1 MSINSIKKKINVMIK
16 AMFLTMAV
24 SVILFSSC
32 SKESNCSTTY
42 DILTSKEWIPTQDP
56 DIFAKMLFS
65 TDGYYY
71 ENSKKQ
77 GQWELEDDCK
87 TIKFIGNTLKFEISE
102 IKSDKLVISGP
113 LGSVTYK

>member
-1 MSINSIKKKINVMIK
+1 MRK
-16 AMFLTMAV
+16 ALFLIMAV
-24 SVILFSSC
+24 STLLFPSC
-32 SKESNCSTTY
+32 SKESSNCSTTY
-42 DILTSKEWIPTQDP
+42 DILTSKEWVPTNDP

-77 GQWELEDDCK
+77 GKWELENDCK
-87 TIKFIGNTLKFEISE
+87 TIKFIGYTLKYEISE
-102 IKSDKLVISGP
+102 IKSDKLILSGP